1 MSVTNDHEGLTLLG
15 TFDKQHFRFTPFS
28 YCIAWPHNH
37 WRRNPPLKE
46 EEERLL
52 TWRPVYPAL
61 IVGKVDC
68 LLHEGTRVSCP
79 PPPSTPRPPTP
90 TTTTPSPGRQCAP
103 ALIVG
108 KVHSLLHEGTWV
120 SSTLQGHLLQHT
132 TPTLMTQLGLLRGQT

>member
-1 MSVTNDHEGLTLLG
+1 LAAVSVTNDHEGLTLLG

-68 LLHEGTRVSCP
+68 LLHEGTRVS
-79 PPPSTPRPPTP
+79 
-90 TTTTPSPGRQCAP
+90 
-103 ALIVG
+103 
-108 KVHSLLHEGTWV
+108 
-120 SSTLQGHLLQHT
+120 STLQGHLLQHT